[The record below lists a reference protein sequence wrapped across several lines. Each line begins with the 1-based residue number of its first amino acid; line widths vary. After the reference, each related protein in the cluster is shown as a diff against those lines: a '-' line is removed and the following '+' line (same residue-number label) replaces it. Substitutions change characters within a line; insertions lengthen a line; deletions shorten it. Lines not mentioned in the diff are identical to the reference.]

1 MTSRVPG
8 RRPPLPGHSAPV
20 SSWRSSLESLGIA
33 TGPLADPLT
42 YPGRMAGWSG
52 LLVDDLYLRVSP
64 RARTPLG
71 GWAVPGS
78 SGPGAQGI
86 DDVLRELGRPAVSER
101 HVVVSI
107 GSNAAPAQ
115 IHAKFTTR
123 DVRVALPMIRAEA
136 SGIRAGVSAHVSR
149 PGYLPATPVADPA
162 AVSTLVVLWLDDDQ
176 LAALDDTEPNYHRV
190 RLPTDPFTLSLPSG
204 GRLSDPYCY
213 VSRHGCLTDGLGS
226 PRPLRS
232 QHELISDL
240 LAGSPALR
248 RLCGATPLEWLR
260 RTADLGV
267 RHKVRDLLRR
277 ERLVAHQAEFADLPR
292 AGFPD
297 ASRR

>member
-1 MTSRVPG
+1 VH
-8 RRPPLPGHSAPV
+8 GHS
-20 SSWRSSLESLGIA
+20 SGDSLESLGIA
-33 TGPLADPLT
+33 MGPLADPLT

-52 LLVDDLYLRVSP
+52 LLVDDLYLRVGP
-64 RARTPLG
+64 LAGAPLG
-71 GWAVPGS
+71 RWPVPGG
-78 SGPGAQGI
+78 SGPGTRPI

-115 IHAKFTTR
+115 IHAKFTAR
-123 DVRVALPMIRAEA
+123 DVQVAVPMIRAEA
-136 SGIRAGVSAHVSR
+136 RGIRAGVSAHVSR

-204 GRLSDPYCY
+204 ERLYDPYCY
-213 VSRHGCLTDGLGS
+213 LSRHGCLADGQGV

-232 QHELISDL
+232 QHELISEL
-240 LAGSPALR
+240 LSGSPALR
-248 RLCGATPLEWLR
+248 RLCGGTPLEWLR

-267 RHKVRDLLRR
+267 RHRVRDLLRR
-277 ERLVAHQAEFADLPR
+277 ERLVVHQAEFAGLLR
-292 AGFPD
+292 AD
-297 ASRR
+297 S